1 MEWKIV
7 RRGLGL
13 CAALALATGCGQSP
27 DVGADFVGEGGTAVA
42 RAACA
47 PGSLPETGLQGQ
59 VPREDRLNGRS
70 LEGYRCNLRL
80 VGQYQGEGAS
90 WVNPSH
96 DRCAYM
102 ATAFLG
108 LATKR
113 SLGVQVVDVRNPA
126 QPMLAK
132 NLTTPAFLLGTWET
146 LKVNPARQLL
156 GGVAVAE
163 AVAPAFIDLY
173 DLSEDCTQ
181 PVYLNGIAG
190 TSLELPANVLGHEGN
205 FSPDGNTYWS
215 TGLFGGSITAIDISD
230 PRRPRI
236 LYTGLSGFIWNHGIE
251 FSPDGMRAYLANGLP
266 GGLIVLDV
274 SDIQN
279 RVPIPTV
286 RQVAALNWNIA
297 SVGQHALPV
306 FYAGKPHLFVAD
318 EFASE
323 GVRVFD
329 LSDETDPR
337 LVSQIQLE
345 IQRPEHASI
354 RAVDTAGN
362 GFFGYE
368 AHYCDVD
375 RRENP
380 RLLACGFMQSG
391 VRVFDVRN
399 PARPRE
405 VAYYNPPAQAGKA
418 LQLQGSEHATGL
430 GLTPTVSD
438 VVVGGLQGAGN
449 YVINLATRSA
459 ANLSTD
465 WCSSPPRFVGDQL
478 WVTCQDNG
486 FMVLE
491 FTHDVLAGR

>member
-1 MEWKIV
+1 MSSRNLLQAIWFGAGV
-7 RRGLGL
+7 MLVG
-13 CAALALATGCGQSP
+13 GCGQSP
-27 DVGADFVGEGGTAVA
+27 DIATGATGQDGAVA
-42 RAACA
+42 RASCG
-47 PGSLPETGLQGQ
+47 PGSSPETGLQGQ
-59 VPREDRLNGRS
+59 VSREDRLSGRS
-70 LEGYRCNLRL
+70 LEGYSCNLRK

-108 LATKR
+108 LATKQ
-113 SLGVQVVDVRNPA
+113 SPGVQVIDVRNPA
-126 QPMLAK
+126 NPVLST

-146 LKVNPARQLL
+146 LKVNEARKLL

-163 AVAPAFIDLY
+163 AIAPAFIDLY
-173 DLSEDCTQ
+173 DLSADCAN
-181 PVYLNGIAG
+181 PVHLNGIGG
-190 TSLELPANVLGHEGN
+190 TPLELPANVLGHEGN

-215 TGLFGGSITAIDISD
+215 TGLFGGSITAIDVSD
-230 PRRPRI
+230 PTSPRI

-251 FSPDGMRAYLANGLP
+251 FSPDGNRAYLANGLP
-266 GGLIVLDV
+266 GGLIILDI

-279 RVPIPTV
+279 RVAVPTV
-286 RQVAALNWNIA
+286 RQISSINWNVA

-306 FYAGKPHLFVAD
+306 FYNGKPYLFVAD

-329 LSDETDPR
+329 ISDETDPK

-345 IQRPEHASI
+345 IQRPEQASA

-375 RRENP
+375 RQQNP
-380 RLLACGFMQSG
+380 TAMACGFMQSG
-391 VRVFDVRN
+391 VRVFDILN

-405 VAYYNPPAQAGKA
+405 IAYFNPPAQAGKA
-418 LQLQGSEHATGL
+418 SMLQGSEHATGL

-438 VVVGGLQGAGN
+438 IVVGGLEGAGN
-449 YVINLATRSA
+449 YVINLATRSD

-491 FTHDVLAGR
+491 FTNGAFPLN

>member
-1 MEWKIV
+1 MTFEKLL
-7 RRGLGL
+7 RATCLGAML
-13 CAALALATGCGQSP
+13 VSVGGCGRSP
-27 DVGADFVGEGGTAVA
+27 AVSVDATVVDGVVA
-42 RAACA
+42 RADCG
-47 PGSLPETGLQGQ
+47 PGSSPESGLQGQ
-59 VPREDRLNGRS
+59 VPREDRLSGRS
-70 LEGYRCNLRL
+70 QAGYSCNLRK

-108 LATKR
+108 LPTKQ
-113 SLGVQVVDVRNPA
+113 SPGVQVVDVRNPA
-126 QPMLAK
+126 NPVLAT
-132 NLTTPAFLLGTWET
+132 NLTTPAFLMGTWET
-146 LKVNPARQLL
+146 LKVNEPRKLL

-163 AVAPAFIDLY
+163 AIAPAFIDLY
-173 DLSEDCTQ
+173 DLSADCAN
-181 PVYLNGIAG
+181 PVHLNGVGG
-190 TSLELPANVLGHEGN
+190 TALELPANVLGHEGN

-215 TGLFGGSITAIDISD
+215 TGLFGGSITAIDVSD
-230 PRRPRI
+230 PTSPRI

-251 FSPDGMRAYLANGLP
+251 FSPDGNRAYLANGLP
-266 GGLIVLDV
+266 GGLIILDI

-279 RVPIPTV
+279 RVAVPTI
-286 RQVAALNWNIA
+286 RQIAAIDWNIA

-306 FYAGKPHLFVAD
+306 SYGGKPYLFVAD

-329 LSDETDPR
+329 ISDETAPK

-345 IQRPEHASI
+345 IQRPEQASV

-375 RRENP
+375 RPQNP
-380 RLLACGFMQSG
+380 TALACGFMQSG
-391 VRVFDVRN
+391 VRVFDIRD

-405 VAYYNPPAQAGKA
+405 IAYFNPPAQVGKA
-418 LQLQGSEHATGL
+418 AMLQGSEHATGL
-430 GLTPTVSD
+430 GLSPTISD
-438 VVVGGLQGAGN
+438 IAVGGLEGAGN
-449 YVINLATRSA
+449 YVIDPSSRSE

-465 WCSSPPRFVGDQL
+465 WCSSPPRFVGQQL

-491 FTHDVLAGR
+491 FTNGAFPLN